1 MSSYRGLA
9 ADADNLYVSQSDG
22 IVVAL
27 RQRDG
32 SEMWRN
38 QKLKLRRLSAPVLTS
53 TAVVVADYQGYVHWL
68 DKTTGE
74 LVAREHI
81 TKERV
86 TNTPAAIDDT
96 VVVMTDG
103 GKMAAYRA
111 NPAAGARGAC
121 VQVCGQARSRTGAG
135 AEPRAPSRRRPERRG
150 TCAGSTYVARGT
162 AGFAARRS
170 SALTVG
176 NVLPVVALIGRPN
189 VGKSTLFNAMT
200 GTRDALVADLPGL
213 TRDRQYGF
221 ARRTEVPCI
230 VVDTGGLVENADVI
244 ESLMI
249 AQTER
254 AISEADRL
262 IVLVDGRA
270 GVTPQDQFV
279 AQLARRSG
287 KPMFLAVNKTEG
299 FDHDMAVADFHQL
312 GLGEPLPIAAAHDQG
327 VISLLETVLEGLTP
341 DPQDGPEITGIKVAV
356 IGRPNVGKSTLI
368 NRLLGED
375 RMVAFDQ
382 PGTTRDAVLVPFERD
397 GERYTLIDTAGLR
410 RRSRVEEV
418 VEKFSVIKTLQAI
431 ETSHV
436 AVVVMDAHDTVAEQD
451 ASLLGTVIEQ
461 GRAVVLAVN
470 KWDNIPTE
478 QRDLIRQQVQQRLQF
493 ADFAPLH
500 FISARHGSGVGELF
514 AAVRKVYAAAT
525 RDMSTP
531 ELTRVLEA
539 AIESHQPPLV
549 SGRRIKLRYAHQGG
563 RNPPVVVIHGNQT
576 DRVPDA
582 YRRYLVNVY
591 RKAFDLMGTPVRV
604 TFRGD
609 ENPYAGKRN
618 PLTPR
623 QVRKR
628 KRLVQRNKR

>member
-1 MSSYRGLA
+1 M
-9 ADADNLYVSQSDG
+9 
-22 IVVAL
+22 
-27 RQRDG
+27 
-32 SEMWRN
+32 
-38 QKLKLRRLSAPVLTS
+38 
-53 TAVVVADYQGYVHWL
+53 
-68 DKTTGE
+68 
-74 LVAREHI
+74 
-81 TKERV
+81 
-86 TNTPAAIDDT
+86 
-96 VVVMTDG
+96 
-103 GKMAAYRA
+103 
-111 NPAAGARGAC
+111 
-121 VQVCGQARSRTGAG
+121 
-135 AEPRAPSRRRPERRG
+135 
-150 TCAGSTYVARGT
+150 
-162 AGFAARRS
+162 
-170 SALTVG
+170 
-176 NVLPVVALIGRPN
+176 LPVVALIGRPN

-230 VVDTGGLVENADVI
+230 VVDTGGLVEDADVI

-254 AISEADRL
+254 AIGEADRL

-287 KPMFLAVNKTEG
+287 KPVFLAVNKTEG
-299 FDHDMAVADFHQL
+299 FDHDIAVADFHQL
-312 GLGEPLPIAAAHDQG
+312 GLGEPHPIAAAHDQG
-327 VISLLETVLEGLTP
+327 VISLLEAALAGLTP
-341 DPQDGPEITGIKVAV
+341 DPQDGPEMTGIKVAV
-356 IGRPNVGKSTLI
+356 VGRPNVGKSTLI
-368 NRLLGED
+368 NRLLGEN

-382 PGTTRDAVLVPFERD
+382 PGTTRDSVFVPFERD
-397 GERYTLIDTAGLR
+397 GEHYTLIDTAGLR

-431 ETSHV
+431 ET
-436 AVVVMDAHDTVAEQD
+436 ANVVVVVVDAHDNVAEQD

-461 GRAVVLAVN
+461 GRALVLAVN

-478 QRDLIRQQVQQRLQF
+478 QRDLIRGQIMQRLEF

-514 AAVRKVYAAAT
+514 KSVREVYAAAT
-525 RDMSTP
+525 RAMSTP

-563 RNPPVVVIHGNQT
+563 RNPPIVVVHGNQV
-576 DRVPDA
+576 DHVPDA

-604 TFRGD
+604 IFRGD

-623 QVRKR
+623 QVKKR
-628 KRLVQRNKR
+628 KRLIQRNKR

>member
-1 MSSYRGLA
+1 M
-9 ADADNLYVSQSDG
+9 
-22 IVVAL
+22 
-27 RQRDG
+27 
-32 SEMWRN
+32 
-38 QKLKLRRLSAPVLTS
+38 
-53 TAVVVADYQGYVHWL
+53 
-68 DKTTGE
+68 
-74 LVAREHI
+74 
-81 TKERV
+81 
-86 TNTPAAIDDT
+86 
-96 VVVMTDG
+96 
-103 GKMAAYRA
+103 
-111 NPAAGARGAC
+111 
-121 VQVCGQARSRTGAG
+121 
-135 AEPRAPSRRRPERRG
+135 
-150 TCAGSTYVARGT
+150 
-162 AGFAARRS
+162 
-170 SALTVG
+170 
-176 NVLPVVALIGRPN
+176 LPVVALIGRPN

-221 ARRTEVPCI
+221 ARRTDVPCI
-230 VVDTGGLVENADVI
+230 VVDTGGLVENAGVI
-244 ESLMI
+244 EGLMI

-287 KPMFLAVNKTEG
+287 KPLFLAVNKTEG
-299 FDHDMAVADFHQL
+299 FDHDIAVADFHQL
-312 GLGEPLPIAAAHDQG
+312 GLGEPHPIAAAHDQG
-327 VISLLETVLEGLTP
+327 VISLLEAALGGLTP
-341 DPQDGPEITGIKVAV
+341 DPHDGPETTGIKVAV

-368 NRLLGED
+368 NRLLGD
-375 RMVAFDQ
+375 NRMVAFDQ

-410 RRSRVEEV
+410 RRSRVEEA

-431 ETSHV
+431 ETAHV
-436 AVVVMDAHDTVAEQD
+436 VVVVMDAQDNVAEQD

-478 QRDLIRQQVQQRLQF
+478 QRDLIRQQIEQRLQF

-514 AAVRKVYAAAT
+514 AAVRNVYAAAT

-531 ELTRVLEA
+531 QLTRVLEA
-539 AIESHQPPLV
+539 AVESHQPPLV

-563 RNPPVVVIHGNQT
+563 RNPPVIVIHGNQT
-576 DRVPDA
+576 DHVPDA

-604 TFRGD
+604 AFRGD
-609 ENPYAGKRN
+609 ENPFAGKRN

-628 KRLVQRNKR
+628 KRLIQRNKR